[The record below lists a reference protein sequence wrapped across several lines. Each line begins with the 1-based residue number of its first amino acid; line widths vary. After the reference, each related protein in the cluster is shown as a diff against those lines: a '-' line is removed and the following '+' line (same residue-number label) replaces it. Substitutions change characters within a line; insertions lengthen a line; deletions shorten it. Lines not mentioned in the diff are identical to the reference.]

1 MEPLALRANLAL
13 GTFGT
18 PWNLWNHVFVMADAY
33 ITALTMLSA
42 RELSETQVRTRL
54 KRREFDADA
63 IEEAITKLKA
73 DRTLND
79 RRVALAIARMES
91 AIRHRGRSRVLQK
104 IRQAGIDD
112 GTAEDAVREIFEE
125 VDEEA
130 MLDTAFER
138 RLKGK
143 TPKELDD
150 KGRARVIRGLVAQGF
165 RFEAILK
172 RLKT

>member
-1 MEPLALRANLAL
+1 
-13 GTFGT
+13 
-18 PWNLWNHVFVMADAY
+18 VADAY

-42 RELSETQVRTRL
+42 RELSEAQLRTRL
-54 KRREFDADA
+54 KRRELDAGEIDDA
-63 IEEAITKLKA
+63 IARLKA

-112 GTAEDAVREIFEE
+112 DTAQNAVQEVFEE

-130 MLDTAFER
+130 MLDKAFER
-138 RLKGK
+138 RLRGK
-143 TPKELDD
+143 VPKELDD
-150 KGRARVIRGLVAQGF
+150 KGRAKIIRGLVAQGF
-165 RFEAILK
+165 RFEAVLK
-172 RLKT
+172 RLKS